1 MHSNM
6 VGEIILLVAAYFL
19 GSFPLML
26 LVSKAKGVD
35 LSQEGDYHIAM
46 YRKVGRIAGV
56 VGIATDVLKGILVVT
71 VGYIVGFPII
81 INASAGVLATLG
93 QMWPVFQ
100 KFNGEKGN
108 TTGGGV
114 VFIYGVLYHGSWI
127 LIVGLIVMG
136 AGFLIRTVPRF
147 LTPGQ
152 TFNEKLGF
160 GGPPSN
166 SLPLAM
172 ILSFALFP
180 LASWLSGRPIEL
192 TLGLLVIF
200 VAIVIRRLT
209 ADVMKDIRKRDSSVG
224 SILRNRLLFD
234 RSYY

>member
-1 MHSNM
+1 MPSTM
-6 VGEIILLVAAYFL
+6 FGEIIFLVAAYLF

-46 YRKVGRIAGV
+46 YRKVGRVAGI
-56 VGIATDVLKGILVVT
+56 VGIAADVLKGILTVL
-71 VGYIVGFPII
+71 VGYLLGFSILVVA
-81 INASAGVLATLG
+81 ASGVLATLG

-114 VFIYGVLYHGSWI
+114 VFIYSILYHAPWI
-127 LIVGLIVMG
+127 IGVGLIVGG
-136 AGFLIRTVPRF
+136 AGFLIRTIPRF
-147 LTPGQ
+147 LEKGQ
-152 TFNEKLGF
+152 TFNQKLGF

-172 ILSFALFP
+172 ILGFALFP
-180 LASWLSGRPIEL
+180 LVSFLIGEPVEITFA
-192 TLGLLVIF
+192 LLIIF

-209 ADVMKDIRKRDSSVG
+209 AGVMKDIRKKDSSACR
-224 SILRNRLLFD
+224 ILCNRLLFD

>member
-1 MHSNM
+1 M
-6 VGEIILLVAAYFL
+6 VVEIIFLVAAYLF

-56 VGIATDVLKGILVVT
+56 IGIAADVLKGILTVL
-71 VGYIVGFPII
+71 VGYFLGFPII
-81 INASAGVLATLG
+81 ITAASGVLATLG

-100 KFNGEKGN
+100 RFNGEKGN
-108 TTGGGV
+108 TTGGGAL
-114 VFIYGVLYHGSWI
+114 FILCILYQGWWM
-127 LIVGLIVMG
+127 LLVGLVVVAG
-136 AGFLIRTVPRF
+136 GFLIRTIPRF
-147 LTPGQ
+147 LAPGQ
-152 TFNEKLGF
+152 SFNEKLGF

-172 ILSFALFP
+172 IIAFAQCPVLS
-180 LASWLSGRPIEL
+180 WISGRPIEL
-192 TLGLLVIF
+192 TLATLVIF
-200 VAIVIRRLT
+200 IAIVIRRLT
-209 ADVMKDIRKRDSSVG
+209 AGVRKDIQRKDSSVG
-224 SILRNRLLFD
+224 SILCNRLLFD